1 MLTFKRIVI
10 YALPVAALG
19 LVYLALQPVST
30 PEPVAPVSPPRGGG
44 LPLVAEAR
52 QRAGGVALSAEETRL
67 IAALRQQ
74 FGADLANPRSQL
86 RLLDKLL
93 SYLRQKYPEDWQ
105 DRIYALLRALDPTL
119 ADRLYQRL
127 QQQLD
132 YSAWQGREQR
142 RLAQL
147 DNRARR
153 QELWAK
159 RRELFGADADIIW
172 EPVLKDDQIAQSLEA
187 IVDQPALPL
196 PQKRQQ
202 YVEAIRQAW
211 GAEAT
216 GFVAEH
222 RQELIERFLDVD
234 VVQDDLH
241 ALAPAARQQ
250 ELTALRQALGMDEA
264 ALARWRE
271 LDARRDQRWAQGRDY
286 EAARATLSERYQGE
300 ALQQQLNTLQQR
312 LFGAEAEAIR
322 SEEQAGYYRFRQ
334 RQQYGVN

>member
-1 MLTFKRIVI
+1 MVKRGWLYV
-10 YALPVAALG
+10 LPMAALG
-19 LVYLALQPVST
+19 LVVWVQWPT
-30 PEPVAPVSPPRGGG
+30 PESELPVQSSAKPAPG
-44 LPLVAEAR
+44 LPPLAEVR
-52 QRAGGVALSAEETRL
+52 QHGVDAPLAADDAAVV
-67 IAALRQQ
+67 AALRQQ
-74 FGADLANPRSQL
+74 FAADLNNPRSQL

-93 SYLRQKYPEDWQ
+93 SYLKTRYPGDWP
-105 DRIYALLRALDPTL
+105 RRVYALLCALDPAL

-132 YSAWQGREQR
+132 YSAWQEREQR

-147 DNRARR
+147 DSRARR

-172 EPVLKDDQIAQSLEA
+172 EQVLKDDQIAQSLEA

-202 YVEAIRQAW
+202 YVEAIRRAW
-211 GAEAT
+211 GPEAT
-216 GFVAEH
+216 GFVTEH
-222 RQELIERFLDVD
+222 RQELTERFLDLA

-241 ALAPAARQQ
+241 ALTPAARQQ

-271 LDARRDQRWAQGRDY
+271 LDARRDQRWARGRDY
-286 EAARATLSERYQGE
+286 EATRATLAERYQGE
-300 ALQQQLNTLQQR
+300 ALQQQLGALRQR
-312 LFGAEAEAIR
+312 LFGAEADAIR

-334 RQQYGVN
+334 PQQYGVN